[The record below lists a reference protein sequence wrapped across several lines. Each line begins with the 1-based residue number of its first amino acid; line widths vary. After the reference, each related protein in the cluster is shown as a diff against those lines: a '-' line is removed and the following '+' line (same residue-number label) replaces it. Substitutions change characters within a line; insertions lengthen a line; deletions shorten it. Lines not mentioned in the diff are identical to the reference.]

1 MTSPESFLVPKT
13 KKAVKVCSMSE
24 WDQPLQVQIANKV
37 GVKQSPRP
45 EIFFPIWWGFLSNKQ
60 ILKNKSPNEDD
71 YIAQPNVI
79 NF

>member
-45 EIFFPIWWGFLSNKQ
+45 EVGFKGFLSNKQ